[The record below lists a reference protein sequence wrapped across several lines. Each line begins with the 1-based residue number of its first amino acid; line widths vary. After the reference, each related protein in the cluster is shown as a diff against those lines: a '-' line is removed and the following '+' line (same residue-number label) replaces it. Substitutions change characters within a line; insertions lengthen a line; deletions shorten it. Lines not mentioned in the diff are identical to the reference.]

1 MARPGFASSIRRW
14 AVFKYWKFYL
24 SMVAFLAG
32 MALLV
37 AVGVGY
43 GVLPVLAV
51 LSVSAGAFVLNY
63 RTNSLLR
70 RRLTVYKSSLIAFAD
85 YKLLRRK
92 TKRLFPDNDTC
103 PECLEMWEEVN
114 TRNARR
120 AYEVFVSLEGLWIKA
135 GQYLSSRADVLPD
148 VFIMTLSKC
157 QDEVP
162 SKDLD
167 DIRETIESEF
177 GRPLSSVFEF
187 FDPKPLACA
196 SIAQVHRATFR
207 GEDVVVKVQHKAIK
221 EVIEQDL
228 ENLRRIVSWFA
239 WAEPDFDFR
248 PLMNEWSK
256 EVPYELDFIHEA
268 ENLRRVERE
277 SLEAVRSR
285 KDLGMSFKAIFPQV
299 YDELLTEKV
308 LVMNYIDGFK
318 VSDIKELDARKV
330 DRVALIQDIARAYGN
345 QIFRFGFF
353 NADPH
358 PGNILVVAEK
368 GKKATPAL
376 LDFGLTKEIDEK
388 TQRGFSK
395 LVLAAADGDISMLL
409 NSLDDVGVKFNFN
422 SQIIAKESLK
432 MTKFFFRDSGKRKT
446 AQLKEEKA
454 KRKEKQKEIK
464 LQDDESLG
472 RNPVDAFPE
481 SLVFFQRTIFLI
493 RGLAT
498 LLEVHLQYL
507 DLLVPFAKSNLR
519 GTFQIDKPFPFPRT
533 IEVQSQLSAK
543 LINLAA
549 KLERDG
555 SLTGC
560 QIVVWQNGQFLA
572 EIACGR
578 RDKYTENAVTPSTLF
593 NVYSCTKAL
602 TAMALH
608 RCVEME
614 LVNYSDYIHQHWPRF
629 RTKCTVEQVLRHT
642 SGLQNAGGEAIEKN
656 FFSVC
661 NWDRM
666 IRLMEEADPT
676 TAPGSEESYHYLSF
690 GWIVGGL
697 VEKVSKTPFRE
708 FVRREITGP
717 LGIVDEMQIGLEDPM
732 NENLAMVCFDLEG
745 EKKKMKRK
753 LGRAALT
760 GQLGKR
766 MKDIHELANSE
777 AAEKGLMSNPTMF
790 NHISVKEAA
799 IPAANGHFSARALAK
814 LYATLANGGV
824 IPGTS
829 KRLLK
834 AETVALLNSFSSVSR
849 PNAQE
854 AGYGLGLQVFRTDAD
869 DPAPV
874 FGHSGI
880 GGSLGGCDPRSKT
893 AFGLTL
899 NQLTFDHGAGFEI
912 MKLIFDALGLQPL
925 AAFNNGGMI
934 ERNQLL
940 AMA

>member
-1 MARPGFASSIRRW
+1 
-14 AVFKYWKFYL
+14 
-24 SMVAFLAG
+24 
-32 MALLV
+32 
-37 AVGVGY
+37 
-43 GVLPVLAV
+43 
-51 LSVSAGAFVLNY
+51 
-63 RTNSLLR
+63 
-70 RRLTVYKSSLIAFAD
+70 
-85 YKLLRRK
+85 
-92 TKRLFPDNDTC
+92 
-103 PECLEMWEEVN
+103 MWDQVN
-114 TRNARR
+114 TRNAKR
-120 AYEVFVSLEGLWIKA
+120 AYEMFVSLEGLWIKA

-148 VFIMTLSKC
+148 VYIDTLSKC

-167 DIRETIESEF
+167 DIRETVESEF
-177 GRPLSSVFEF
+177 GRPLSSVFEW

-196 SIAQVHRATFR
+196 SIAQVHRASFR

-277 SLEAVRSR
+277 SLEAMRSR
-285 KDLGMSFKAIFPQV
+285 KDIGMSFKAIFPQV

-358 PGNILVVAEK
+358 PGNILVVTEK

-409 NSLDDVGVKFNFN
+409 NSLDDVGVKLNFN
-422 SQIIAKESLK
+422 SQIIAQESLK
-432 MTKFFFRDSGKRKT
+432 MTKFFFRDSGKRRNE
-446 AQLKEEKA
+446 Q
-454 KRKEKQKEIK
+454 RKENASRNQKQREIK

-498 LLEVHLQYL
+498 LLEVHLPYL

-519 GTFQIDKPFPFPRT
+519 GTLQIDKPFRFPQT
-533 IEVQSQLSAK
+533 IEVRSRLSENLVK
-543 LINLAA
+543 LVA
-549 KLERDG
+549 KLERDS

-560 QIVVWQNGQFLA
+560 QIVVWQNGQLLA
-572 EIACGR
+572 DIACGR
-578 RDKYTENAVTPSTLF
+578 RDKFTENAVTPSTLF

-602 TAMALH
+602 TALALH
-608 RCVEME
+608 RCVEMG
-614 LVNYSDYIHQHWPRF
+614 LLNYGDYIHEHWPGF
-629 RTKCTVEQVLRHT
+629 RAQCTVEQVLRHT
-642 SGLQNAGGEAIEKN
+642 SGLQNAGVEAIEKN
-656 FFSVC
+656 FFVVC
-661 NWDRM
+661 DWDRM
-666 IRLMEEADPT
+666 IRLMEEAEPK
-676 TAPGSEESYHYLSF
+676 TAPGSEQSYHYLSF
-690 GWIVGGL
+690 GWIIGGL

-717 LGIVDEMQIGLEDPM
+717 LGVEDEMQIGLEDPM
-732 NENLAMVCFDLEG
+732 NKNLAMVCFDLEG
-745 EKKKMKRK
+745 EKRRMMRK

-766 MKDIHELANSE
+766 MKDIHELANSD

-790 NHISVKEAA
+790 NHMSVKEAA
-799 IPAANGHFSARALAK
+799 IPSANGHFSARALAK

-849 PNAQE
+849 PNARE
-854 AGYGLGLQVFRTDAD
+854 AGYGLGLQVFRTGAD

-880 GGSLGGCDPRSKT
+880 GGSLGGCDPKSKT

-899 NQLTFDHGAGFEI
+899 NQLSFDHRAGYEI
-912 MKLIFDALGLQPL
+912 IQFIYNALGLQPL
-925 AAFNNGGMI
+925 EAFNN
-934 ERNQLL
+934 RDKQQSNHLL
-940 AMA
+940 AMT